1 MDLIAASFIRQPKD
15 VLEIRNILGEKGK
28 NIKIISKIESTE
40 GLENVKAVLDVSDG
54 IMVAR

>member
-1 MDLIAASFIRQPKD
+1 VDLIAASFIRQPKD

-28 NIKIISKIESTE
+28 DIKIISKIESTE
-40 GLENVKAVLDVSDG
+40 GLENVKAILDVSDG